1 MIDNEREDYIVLRKD
16 LYNKYGLKRGMI
28 IQLLVN
34 GGGEF
39 IGTIG
44 GMSKIVGVSSYE
56 MVKQNLRELIE
67 LGIVEKEQVQGHSY
81 KFYLKNYEKKH
92 EENSVIVTNKKK
104 ELPQRLKAHV
114 DAIKKLR
121 NEKYKINE

>member
-104 ELPQRLKAHV
+104 NYHKG
-114 DAIKKLR
+114 
-121 NEKYKINE
+121 